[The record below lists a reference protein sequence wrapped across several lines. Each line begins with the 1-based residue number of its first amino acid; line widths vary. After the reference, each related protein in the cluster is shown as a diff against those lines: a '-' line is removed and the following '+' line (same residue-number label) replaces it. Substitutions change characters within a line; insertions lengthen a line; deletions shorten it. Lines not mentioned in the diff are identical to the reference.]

1 MVTTMLPVQVCDGV
15 LDAGVSPG
23 AGLPQL
29 LEGGGHAVP
38 RSHAAAGELPLVI
51 QLVVMTQLV
60 VVMAQLVV
68 VMAQLVVV
76 MVNQLVMVMAQLVC
90 AVLQLLQL
98 VPLGD
103 HALVPVPGPAPATI
117 KHCAHSI

>member
-1 MVTTMLPVQVCDGV
+1 MLPVQVCDGV
-15 LDAGVSPG
+15 LDAGVGPG

-38 RSHAAAGELPLVI
+38 RTHAAAGELPLVI
-51 QLVVMTQLV
+51 QLVVVTKLVVVLTQLV
-60 VVMAQLVV
+60 VVMAQLV
-68 VMAQLVVV
+68 
-76 MVNQLVMVMAQLVC
+76 MVMTQLVC